1 MFIYSGLYVPY
12 KNPCLNALL
21 SSFLCLK
28 QHHLMHQAHDQN
40 QELFQVPVLQ
50 TGYDV
55 LLGGEELVPLVL
67 RVKVGD
73 SCLLLQV

>member
-1 MFIYSGLYVPY
+1 
-12 KNPCLNALL
+12 
-21 SSFLCLK
+21 
-28 QHHLMHQAHDQN
+28 MHQAHDQN
-40 QELFQVPVLQ
+40 QELFEVPVLQ
-50 TGYDV
+50 VGDDV